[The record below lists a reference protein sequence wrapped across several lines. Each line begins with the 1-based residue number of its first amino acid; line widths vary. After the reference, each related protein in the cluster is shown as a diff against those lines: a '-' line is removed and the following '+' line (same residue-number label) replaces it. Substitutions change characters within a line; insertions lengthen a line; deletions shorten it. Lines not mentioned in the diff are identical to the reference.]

1 MGYFPHGAAAA
12 AHQARK
18 RREEQ
23 QEEEETMTNYTKE
36 DLEANWEFKIV
47 RSETG
52 AFRKPEVFQ
61 MLLQE
66 ESIAGWELVEK
77 LDDRRVRFKRPASA
91 RRRDATLPP
100 GVDPYRSIYG
110 NATARTT
117 MMITIAILLASGVGL
132 GVIGAAGNG
141 EFFSKFTVIAPL
153 IIIGITFTVMI
164 ALIIQ
169 RRR

>member
-1 MGYFPHGAAAA
+1 MSYFPHGAAAA

-18 RREEQ
+18 RQ
-23 QEEEETMTNYTKE
+23 QEEEEEELLMTKYTPE
-36 DLEANWEFKIV
+36 ELEANWEFKIV

-52 AFRKPEVFQ
+52 AFRRPEVFQ

-66 ESIAGWELVEK
+66 EAIAGWELVEK

-100 GVDPYRSIYG
+100 GVDPYRSTYG
-110 NATARTT
+110 GSAQTFK
-117 MMITIAILLASGVGL
+117 MIALAIILSVGVGL
-132 GVIGAAGNG
+132 GVIMEIGSTSEN
-141 EFFSKFTVIAPL
+141 SKALSIAPVVIIMSVLLVL
-153 IIIGITFTVMI
+153 ILI
-164 ALIIQ
+164 AAFQ